1 MHHPNNNL
9 IPHHRDGTVLVCV
22 LICMAVASALVVGA
36 TRSALR
42 SQRQLRVQRQLRQT
56 ELLAEAA
63 IERAVRQLGHN
74 VHYRGETW
82 ELSAHALPNDEAAS
96 ARIAVT
102 PLPKVSPT
110 EYQIVVTARLGPD
123 SPDSIRR
130 SIEIIVSTGSDN
142 VPTGSDNVQVGSDNA
157 S

>member
-1 MHHPNNNL
+1 MHHRNNNL
-9 IPHHRDGTVLVCV
+9 IPRHRNGTVLVCV
-22 LICMAVASALVVGA
+22 LVCVAVASALVVGA

-42 SQRQLRVQRQLRQT
+42 THRQLRVQRQLRQT

-63 IERAVRQLGHN
+63 VERAIRQLGHN
-74 VHYRGETW
+74 VQYRGETW
-82 ELSAHALPNDEAAS
+82 ELSPHALPEDEAAS

-110 EYQIVVTARLGPD
+110 EYRIVVTARLGPD
-123 SPDSIRR
+123 SPDPIRR
-130 SIEIIVSTGSDN
+130 SIEIIVPAG
-142 VPTGSDNVQVGSDNA
+142 PDNVQVGPDNA